1 LPSRGWQKAIR
12 EQLKGIINTS
22 LLLAWLTPQADNER
36 QNTMQIKHRRNSG
49 FTLVEIM
56 IVVAIIGL
64 LASIAI
70 PNFVKAR
77 ATSQKNGC
85 INNLRQIDG
94 AKQQLLLEKGDS
106 ANLDNTSLTPYLGRG
121 ANGQWPTCPTT
132 QNDTYTV
139 GDKDNAPTCSYNN
152 GHNL

>member
-1 LPSRGWQKAIR
+1 
-12 EQLKGIINTS
+12 
-22 LLLAWLTPQADNER
+22 
-36 QNTMQIKHRRNSG
+36 MQVKPHRTHG

-94 AKQQLLLEKGDS
+94 AKQQLVLEAGDS
-106 ANLDNTSLTPYLGRG
+106 KNLDKDNLTPYLGRG
-121 ANGQWPTCPTT
+121 ANGQWPVCPTT
-132 QNDTYTV
+132 QNDSYNIQA
-139 GDKDNAPTCSYNN
+139 KDVTPTCDFNN
-152 GHNL
+152 GHNLD